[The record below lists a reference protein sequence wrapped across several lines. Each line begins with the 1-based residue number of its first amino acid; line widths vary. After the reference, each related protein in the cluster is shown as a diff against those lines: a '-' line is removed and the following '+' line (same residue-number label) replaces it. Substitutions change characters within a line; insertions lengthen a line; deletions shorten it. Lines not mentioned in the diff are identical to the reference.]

1 MSNQTWT
8 GSGGTFTGNWNNA
21 ADWRTAVPGN
31 TDTADITD
39 AGTGAYT
46 VTLNVSTT
54 INALFIKS
62 ANATLDIAGNTLTVA
77 SNSSAAIQISSGGG
91 QITMEGG
98 TLAGT
103 GTGSGI
109 ELSAAGS
116 LIGFGKISL
125 VVRGAGIYQAEG
137 GTLDL
142 SNKVESAK
150 GLEIAAGSRNV
161 LELDSTASSGTAVTF
176 LGGSGVLD
184 LNETSNSGFA
194 SNLPVKL
201 TVGSDL
207 AAADNDVIEFGSVT
221 VSSASFNSSN
231 DVLTVVTSGGTFT
244 LRISAESGSLSGAIA
259 HQSGNE
265 VFLSTACYLAGTRI
279 LTLQGEVAVED
290 LVIGDRVMTLCGE
303 AKRIKWI
310 GTRAYDSRF
319 VGGNPDILPICIR
332 RGALGGGLPRRDLF
346 VSPEHALF
354 IDGMLVP
361 AGGLVNGVSVVQEWR
376 GRTIE
381 YYHVELA
388 EHDVIYAEGAPAET
402 FIDCDNRGIFQ
413 NEAEFEALY
422 PEDES
427 RPWAYCAPVVDS
439 GPELEAVRRRIA
451 EHSAALAED
460 TLWGGAGA
468 SAALASSGSTAPPTI
483 IRLAAA

>member
-8 GSGGTFTGNWNNA
+8 GSSGNLTGNWNNA
-21 ADWRTAVPGN
+21 ADWHTAVPAT
-31 TDTADITD
+31 TDTADITS

-46 VTLNVSTT
+46 VTLNVTTT

-62 ANATLDIAGNTLTVA
+62 ANATLDIAGNTLTVTG
-77 SNSSAAIQISSGGG
+77 NSATAIQISSAGG

-103 GTGSGI
+103 GTKSGI
-109 ELSAAGS
+109 TLSGGS
-116 LIGFGKISL
+116 LIGVGTVSL
-125 VVRGAGIYQAEG
+125 LVAGAGIYQAKG

-142 SNKVESAK
+142 SKAVQGSAK
-150 GLEIAAGSRNV
+150 GLEIAAGSGNV
-161 LELDSTASSGTAVTF
+161 LELGSTVASGAAVTF
-176 LGGSGVLD
+176 LGGNGVLD
-184 LNETSNSGFA
+184 FNEASNSGFA

-207 AAADNDVIEFGSVT
+207 VAADNDVIEFGSVT

-231 DVLTVVTSGGTFT
+231 DVLTVTTSGGTFN
-244 LRISAESGSLSGAIA
+244 LKISAESGSLTGAIA
-259 HQSGNE
+259 HHSGNE

-279 LTLQGEVAVED
+279 LTRDGEVAVED
-290 LVIGDRVMTLCGE
+290 LVTGDRVMTLSGE

-310 GTRAYDSRF
+310 GTRAYDPRF
-319 VGGNPDILPICIR
+319 VDGNPEILPICIK
-332 RGALGGGLPRRDLF
+332 RGALGGGLPWRDLF
-346 VSPEHALF
+346 VSPEHSLF

-361 AGGLVNGVSVVQEWR
+361 AKGLVNGVSIVQEWR
-376 GRTIE
+376 GRTIA

-388 EHDVIYAEGAPAET
+388 EHDVIYAEGAPAESY
-402 FIDCDNRGIFQ
+402 IDCGNRGMFQ
-413 NEAEFEALY
+413 NATEFDALY
-422 PEDES
+422 PEDAS

-439 GPELEAVRRRIA
+439 GPELEGVCRRIA

-460 TLWGGAGA
+460 TLWRGSGA
-468 SAALASSGSTAPPTI
+468 SAALASSASTTPPAI
-483 IRLAAA
+483 IRLAA